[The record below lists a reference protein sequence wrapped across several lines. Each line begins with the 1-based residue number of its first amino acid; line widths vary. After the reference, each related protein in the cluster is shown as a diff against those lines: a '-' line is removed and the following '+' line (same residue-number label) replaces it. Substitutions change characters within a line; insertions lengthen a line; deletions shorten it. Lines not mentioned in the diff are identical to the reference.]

1 MAFEEIAG
9 ERLPG
14 ERLPFDTEPL
24 AEEGVDLVVVFVALF
39 REWRTGLV
47 LFLLVALVGIVKV
60 HSLKSQYIA
69 TATFLPSQ
77 GHSQADTLSSI
88 FSPRG
93 PGNLYIGLLQSRTVQ
108 DNIIDQNHLLDL
120 FHTRSYEA
128 ARGTLAG
135 KSTFAEGGDSIITI
149 AVRDGNA
156 QDAAMLANAYLQAL
170 QDLSDRMAQVQAA
183 QTREFYDHQLQQQRA
198 QLDEAEEAYARLQE
212 RTGQVASGAQASE
225 GISTIASVRSQVN
238 ALNVQLAA
246 LKQSET
252 EQNPEIQRLR
262 SQIAQLE
269 AQGRSEEAGAPSSV
283 AGAATPANRIPAVT
297 LALSRAQRAI
307 ADRTAVVN
315 SLNTQF
321 QSARL
326 SEDFSHAA
334 IEVIDRAYPP
344 EGRIWPPRQNYYL
357 GALALAAFVALFGV
371 VLKLLGQRVL
381 ANPRHQNTLGRLRRA
396 F

>member
-1 MAFEEIAG
+1 MATDEAG
-9 ERLPG
+9 R

-24 AEEGVDLVVVFVALF
+24 AEEGVDLVAVFVALF

-47 LFLLVALVGIVKV
+47 LFFLFALAGILKV
-60 HSLKSQYIA
+60 HSLKSQYVA

-77 GHSQADTLSSI
+77 GHTQADTLSSI

-108 DNIIDQNHLLDL
+108 DSIIDQNHLLDL

-128 ARGTLAG
+128 ARGVLAA
-135 KSTFAEGGDSIITI
+135 KSSFVEGGDSIITI
-149 AVRDGNA
+149 SVRDGNA

-183 QTREFYDHQLQQQRA
+183 QTREFFDRQLREQRS
-198 QLDEAEEAYARLQE
+198 QLDQAEDAYARLQE

-225 GISTIASVRSQVN
+225 GIGTIASVRSQVD
-238 ALNVQLAA
+238 ALNVQLAS
-246 LKQSET
+246 LRQSET
-252 EQNPEIQRLR
+252 EQNPEVQRVR
-262 SQIAQLE
+262 SQIAQLQ
-269 AQGRSEEAGAPSSV
+269 AQERAQEAGAASSV
-283 AGAATPANRIPAVT
+283 AGAATPANRIPAIT
-297 LALSRAQRAI
+297 LELSRAQRGI
-307 ADRTAVVN
+307 ADHTALVN

-344 EGRIWPPRQNYYL
+344 EGRVWPPRKNYYL
-357 GALALAAFVALFGV
+357 GALAIAAFIALFGV
-371 VLKLLGQRVL
+371 VLKLLAQRIL
-381 ANPRHQNTLGRLRRA
+381 TNPRHQGTLGRLRRA